1 VPQRVVQ
8 QTAEPVAPPAAV
20 REARS
25 VGTDPFSELFAQIE
39 RKRAKQARQPQ
50 PRQSG
55 RVAAAETGRGVR

>member
-1 VPQRVVQ
+1 
-8 QTAEPVAPPAAV
+8 VAPPAAV